1 MGMLISPSPLVR
13 KVIGCGIEVH
23 KALGPGLLETPYQQC
38 LAQEL
43 TVCGISFRRE
53 VIVPVRYRDL
63 TLEHAYRVD
72 FIVEGEL
79 LLEIKSIES
88 LLPIHT
94 AQVLTYLKLLDLHH
108 GLLMNFNV
116 PVLVRG
122 IRSIRR

>member
-1 MGMLISPSPLVR
+1 MLISPSPLVR
-13 KVIGCGIEVH
+13 RVIGCAIEVH
-23 KALGPGLLETPYQQC
+23 KALGPGLLESPYQQC

-43 TVCGISFRRE
+43 TTAGIPFRRE

-63 TLEHAYRVD
+63 MLEHAYRVD
-72 FIVEGEL
+72 FIIEGGP
-79 LLEIKSIES
+79 LLEIKSVDQ
-88 LLPIHT
+88 LLPVHT

>member
-1 MGMLISPSPLVR
+1 MLIAPSPLVR
-13 KVIGCGIEVH
+13 KVIGCGIAVH

-38 LAQEL
+38 LGQEFSAA
-43 TVCGISFRRE
+43 GISFRRE
-53 VIVPVRYRDL
+53 VIVPVKYRDL
-63 TLEHAYRVD
+63 TLDHAYRVD
-72 FIVEGEL
+72 FVVEGVL
-79 LLEIKSIES
+79 LLEIKSVES
-88 LLPIHT
+88 VLPVHT